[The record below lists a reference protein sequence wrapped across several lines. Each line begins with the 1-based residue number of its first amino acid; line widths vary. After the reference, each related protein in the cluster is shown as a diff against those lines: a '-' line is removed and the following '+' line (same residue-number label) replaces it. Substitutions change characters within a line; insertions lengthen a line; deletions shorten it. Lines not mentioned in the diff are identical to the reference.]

1 MFGPLVGLFAVCTWQ
16 THQKNVSG
24 SLLDRLK
31 AQFAKSDSTHTHVC
45 MLIRLLWSLQ
55 VAALKNGNFITG
67 LIVIHIC
74 SCNGNNFG
82 LFLKRA
88 VLGFSV
94 ACQFVFDGQV
104 VVSNLKKK
112 KKSNL
117 DVLLSETGKFWVTLF
132 NSLTAVEMVHK
143 CCSTFTAHCYIIV
156 CTLNFENTQMMVV

>member
-1 MFGPLVGLFAVCTWQ
+1 MDMRHGSHSLGFLIRHIHDIACGVLIVWSSLGDWQPRTCFWINLVLAFMFGPLVGLFAVCTWQ
-16 THQKNVSG
+16 THRKNVSG

-31 AQFAKSDSTHTHVC
+31 AQFAKSDSTHIHVC

-55 VAALKNGNFITG
+55 VAALKNVNFITG

-94 ACQFVFDGQV
+94 ACQFVFDGKV
-104 VVSNLKKK
+104 VLVVSNKKNK
-112 KKSNL
+112 K
-117 DVLLSETGKFWVTLF
+117 
-132 NSLTAVEMVHK
+132 
-143 CCSTFTAHCYIIV
+143 I
-156 CTLNFENTQMMVV
+156 